1 MYQFLDSFK
10 PLKSNQEE
18 INQTDSQQMRRLK
31 HNKKPPANINTLK
44 NKMNIS
50 INANALNKS
59 QRTFII
65 KVLER
70 AGLEGT

>member
-18 INQTDSQQMRRLK
+18 INQTDSQQMRWK

-50 INANALNKS
+50 INANALDKS

>member
-18 INQTDSQQMRRLK
+18 INQTDSQQMRLK
-31 HNKKPPANINTLK
+31 HNKKSPANINTLK